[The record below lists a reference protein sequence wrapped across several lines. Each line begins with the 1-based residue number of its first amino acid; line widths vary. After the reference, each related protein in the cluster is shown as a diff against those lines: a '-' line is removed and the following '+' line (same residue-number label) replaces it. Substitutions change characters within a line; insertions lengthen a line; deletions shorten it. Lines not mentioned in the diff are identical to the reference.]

1 MKNKLTKTIKS
12 AFDINGSLAVDDEA
26 VINSFI
32 SNPDF
37 PWLISFSRTG
47 SHWLRMLMEL
57 YFEKP
62 ALVRIF
68 YFKDAKDFTCY
79 HRHDM
84 DLAIEGIRSVIY
96 LYRNP
101 VETIYSQ
108 LNYYKEDTNSPE
120 RIRYWAELYGKH
132 LSKWLFAENF
142 TIKKTVITYEGLK
155 NDMHNEFKK
164 VCDHFDKPFD
174 IAKLDYVLTR
184 VSKEEIKKKTKH
196 DKQVIN
202 LSENY
207 RNKREFFRKEHGDFV
222 MECVFT
228 QNERL
233 KELIKYSNAGSYNK
247 KLGSP

>member
-1 MKNKLTKTIKS
+1 MMLVMMKNKLTKTIKS
-12 AFDINGSLAVDDEA
+12 AFDINGSLAVEGEA

-62 ALVRIF
+62 SLVRIF
-68 YFKDAKDFTCY
+68 YFKGAKDFTCY

-84 DLAIEGIRSVIY
+84 DLDIKGIRNVIY

-108 LNYYKEDTNSPE
+108 LNYYREDTNSME
-120 RIRYWAELYGKH
+120 RIRYWAELYGRH
-132 LSKWLFAENF
+132 LSKWLFKESF

-155 NDMHNEFKK
+155 NDMHNEFRKI
-164 VCDHFDKPFD
+164 CEHFGHSLDPE
-174 IAKLDYVLTR
+174 KLTVAAR
-184 VSKEEIKKKTKH
+184 KVSKKDLKKKTRH
-196 DKQVIN
+196 DKQVVN
-202 LSENY
+202 LSGSYETSRERF
-207 RNKREFFRKEHGDFV
+207 RNEHGGFV
-222 MECVFT
+222 MGCVYS
-228 QNERL
+228 QDQRL
-233 KELIKYSNAGSYNK
+233 KGLF
-247 KLGSP
+247 